1 MTESFLKRITGIEPG
16 FPPEH
21 PFTRAIHDHPEIFTE
36 MTQDEWNAGGFEER
50 IARWMEEFPEEWAAY
65 EESHKD
71 ARTLPMPILDH
82 WNAIEEMAA
91 KYPELDIVAVV
102 DKWIAENPEW
112 ESYPTDPLD
121 EDLDSEV

>member
-1 MTESFLKRITGIEPG
+1 
-16 FPPEH
+16 
-21 PFTRAIHDHPEIFTE
+21 

-50 IARWMEEFPEEWAAY
+50 IARWMEECPEEWATY

-71 ARTLPMPILDH
+71 ARTLPMSILDH